1 MCVTY
6 FVLVHSPLIFS
17 SLVSLFVFFFWK
29 NKRRWGLH
37 LNQKHLWFVK
47 QGRKPSSAEEL
58 VGSHYAPQLEVK
70 TCFDWEKKLQNWV
83 DWMFSLGNYWRKI
96 SSGSCIRRE
105 MCTELKKDRKY
116 KNGDKM
122 QNNNTSPFEYIT
134 TRMNTLLHS
143 DWTFFLLKG
152 YSESAFFENRCR
164 LVVNDESKRL
174 N

>member
-105 MCTELKKDRKY
+105 MCTELKKTENIRTKI
-116 KNGDKM
+116 KCRIII
-122 QNNNTSPFEYIT
+122 PVLL
-134 TRMNTLLHS
+134 NTLLPRWIRS
-143 DWTFFLLKG
+143 FTLIGLFFFLK
-152 YSESAFFENRCR
+152 
-164 LVVNDESKRL
+164 VTVNLHFLRIDVD
-174 N
+174 

>member
-83 DWMFSLGNYWRKI
+83 DWMFSLGNYCKI

-105 MCTELKKDRKY
+105 MCTELKKTENIRTKI
-116 KNGDKM
+116 KCRIII
-122 QNNNTSPFEYIT
+122 PVLL
-134 TRMNTLLHS
+134 NTLLPRWIRS
-143 DWTFFLLKG
+143 FTLIGLFFFLK
-152 YSESAFFENRCR
+152 
-164 LVVNDESKRL
+164 VTVNLHFLRIDVD
-174 N
+174 